1 LASKPGAESATIV
14 DSLGRGGQWILILC
28 ECALAIWFFS
38 SRGLIAGSI
47 VSTAILSCF
56 TAVLICEL
64 YKPIPRDCGC
74 FGHAAVVSDFQ
85 AIRMSL
91 HWGVARNIGLMAGC
105 GIVALSRSSREGK
118 RVAT

>member
-1 LASKPGAESATIV
+1 MTRLLELAIGVVFAAAAVAKLASKPGPESTTIV

-38 SRGLIAGSI
+38 SRGLIVGSV

-64 YKPIPRDCGC
+64 YRPIPRDCGC
-74 FGHAAVVSDFQ
+74 FGHH
-85 AIRMSL
+85 R
-91 HWGVARNIGLMAGC
+91 C
-105 GIVALSRSSREGK
+105 K
-118 RVAT
+118 